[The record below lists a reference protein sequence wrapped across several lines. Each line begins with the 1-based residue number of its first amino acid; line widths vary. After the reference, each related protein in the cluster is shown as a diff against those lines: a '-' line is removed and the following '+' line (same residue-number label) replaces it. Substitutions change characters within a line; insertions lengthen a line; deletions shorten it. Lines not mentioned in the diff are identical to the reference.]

1 MLVTVLTPII
11 GYDKASCIAHKA
23 LKEKMTL
30 RDASIFS
37 GYTSAEDFDRIVV
50 PATW

>member
-11 GYDKASCIAHKA
+11 GYGKASSIAHKA

-30 RDASIFS
+30 RDASISS
-37 GYTSAEDFDRIVV
+37 GYNSAEDFDRIVLL
-50 PATW
+50 ATW